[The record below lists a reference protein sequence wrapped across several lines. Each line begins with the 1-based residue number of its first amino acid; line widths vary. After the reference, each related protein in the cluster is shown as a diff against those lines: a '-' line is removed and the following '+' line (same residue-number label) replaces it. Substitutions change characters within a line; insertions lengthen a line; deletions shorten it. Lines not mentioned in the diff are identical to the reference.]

1 MFTMRYPS
9 RVISGPGSLD
19 ALPDRLAGSCS
30 GVLVVS
36 GSASLRRHGV
46 LSRIESSLR
55 RAGVD
60 ISSFDRVER
69 EPSVDTVDRCI
80 EQLAE
85 FRKATR
91 GPVAVLGVGGG
102 SALDVAKA
110 AAGLAN
116 EPSTATEVFRGQP
129 ITTVGVQF
137 VAVPTTAGSGAE
149 ATTNAVLTD
158 TELGIKASI
167 RSDTFLA
174 ELVVLDPEL
183 TLTLPPDVTAAS
195 GMDSLT
201 QAIEGYTSIHANEFT
216 RPLSRE
222 AVRLIGGNLIR
233 AYSDGDNIAAREA
246 LLKASF
252 LGAVAFGSC
261 RLGAVHGIAHPVGAR
276 YGAPH
281 GVVCAILL
289 PHVMRFNLPVCIDD
303 YAQLSRELGVTA
315 RRVSTKV
322 MAASLIGVV
331 EGLNDRMGIP
341 RNLKD
346 IRLAEEDLESIAE
359 ESLPSG
365 SLAANRREAAKEDI
379 IAILRAN
386 L

>member
-233 AYSDGDNIAAREA
+233 AYSDGDNIAARGTAEGE
-246 LLKASF
+246 F
-252 LGAVAFGSC
+252 PGSS
-261 RLGAVHGIAHPVGAR
+261 
-276 YGAPH
+276 
-281 GVVCAILL
+281 
-289 PHVMRFNLPVCIDD
+289 RF
-303 YAQLSRELGVTA
+303 RELSPWCSPRHRPPGGSSVRRSAWSGMRYLATTCHEVQPACLHRRLRTA
-315 RRVSTKV
+315 LKRARCHCE
-322 MAASLIGVV
+322 A
-331 EGLNDRMGIP
+331 GLYQGHGGQPHR
-341 RNLKD
+341 
-346 IRLAEEDLESIAE
+346 
-359 ESLPSG
+359 SG
-365 SLAANRREAAKEDI
+365 RGTQRQDGYPAQPQGH
-379 IAILRAN
+379 
-386 L
+386 